1 MDHEWGARRLM
12 GKRFRRTSMLALLP
26 AAAIIVLLAAS
37 GEAVAYPQFQF
48 SSGTTRCGQC
58 HYSPSGGGLISA
70 WGRDE
75 SAETISLGGDGA
87 PLNGLLPRSWLGI
100 GADVRLAALRN
111 DVGGPD
117 APEVAFFPM
126 QLDLYGRLEVDAF
139 SAYVSLGDRGIVR
152 PVDPSVSGR
161 ASQVIAELASREHY
175 LMWRPS
181 ATGPYVRAGRFS
193 APYGLR
199 FVEHV
204 FFVQRYTGFDLY
216 EETYNASGGYVAEDW
231 ELHLTAF
238 AHVPRRLADLVA
250 AAGPPE
256 NGGVAYVERRLA
268 SIAALALQ
276 SRVGVAPEEARYQ
289 LGAVGKL
296 WVERARVLLLGEAD
310 FIRQQLRTAGT
321 GQNQF
326 VSYVGATYFMR
337 GLMVGVA
344 YERFQEDL
352 AVAGTGRNAY
362 DAELNLFPWS
372 HFEVV
377 LFGRY
382 QNADAG
388 PRPATPNAA
397 ASLLMLQ
404 LHYYL

>member
-1 MDHEWGARRLM
+1 M
-12 GKRFRRTSMLALLP
+12 GTRPRRTS
-26 AAAIIVLLAAS
+26 IVLATVAVTLLLATAR
-37 GEAVAYPQFQF
+37 EAAAYPQFQF

-58 HYSPSGGGLISA
+58 HYSPSGGSLISA

-87 PLNGLLPRSWLGI
+87 LLNGLAPRSWLGLGGDI
-100 GADVRLAALRN
+100 RLAAIRN

-117 APEVAFFPM
+117 APEIAAFPM
-126 QLDLYGRLEVDAF
+126 QLDLYGHGAIDAF
-139 SAYVSLGDRGIVR
+139 SVNVTAGARGIVR
-152 PVDPSVSGR
+152 PADPSVSGR
-161 ASQVIAELASREHY
+161 ASQVAAEFASREHY

-181 ATGPYVRAGRFS
+181 GSGPYARVGRFS
-193 APYGLR
+193 APYGIR
-199 FVEHV
+199 FVEHI

-216 EETYNASGGYVAEDW
+216 EETYNASGGYVAEGW
-231 ELHLTAF
+231 ELHVTAF
-238 AHVPRRLADLVA
+238 AHVPSGVATVVA

-256 NGGVAYVERRLA
+256 NGGVAYAEKRFA

-276 SRVGVAPEEARYQ
+276 GRVGIAPDEARYQ
-289 LGAVGKL
+289 GGAVGKL
-296 WVERARVLLLGEAD
+296 WVERARLLFIGEAD
-310 FIRQQLRTAGT
+310 FIRQQIRSAGT

-326 VSYVGATYFMR
+326 VSYAGATYVMR
-337 GLMVGVA
+337 GLMAGVA
-344 YERFQEDL
+344 YERFQENL
-352 AVAGTGRNAY
+352 SVSGTGRNAY
-362 DAELNLFPWS
+362 DAEVNLFPRA

-382 QNADAG
+382 QTAAAG
-388 PRPATPNAA
+388 AQAVASAP